1 MNGVEVFRCYDEFGP
16 IQVFD
21 EGPYRY
27 LTFGEGGEQSRIL
40 VDTPA
45 VPIYQYTQAMLM
57 ALLFQPAPGQ
67 VTLLGLGAGSL
78 ANALLD
84 YSDSVTVT
92 AVELRPQ
99 VLAVAQRWFQL
110 SSSPRLTIHI
120 RDACHYISQF
130 SHQLE
135 QQSTADNSL
144 DDAPADLIFTDIYSD
159 QGMQH
164 EQLDPNFIFDC
175 YTSLSDQGVLVLNLW
190 DEGKGFHP
198 LARERLT
205 QQFGEQWIYCP
216 VDSGNLIVFA
226 FKGGVPEISQRR
238 LIPLANKLGKQLNV
252 PFKRLLNNLH
262 SA

>member
-1 MNGVEVFRCYDEFGP
+1 MNGVEIFRCYDEFGP

-21 EGPYRY
+21 DGPYRY

-40 VDTPA
+40 IDTPA

-57 ALLFQPAPGQ
+57 VLLFLPAPRQ

-78 ANALLD
+78 ANALLE
-84 YSDSVTVT
+84 YSNTVNVT

-110 SSSPRLTIHI
+110 SSNTRLTIYI
-120 RDACHYISQF
+120 RDACHYLSQF
-130 SHQLE
+130 SDQLE
-135 QQSTADNSL
+135 KQGSASASPDNVPS
-144 DDAPADLIFTDIYSD
+144 DLIFTDIYSD

-164 EQLDPNFIFDC
+164 DQLDPDFIFDC
-175 YTSLSDQGVLVLNLW
+175 YMSLSEQGVLVLNLW

-226 FKGGVPEISQRR
+226 FKGRVPEISQRR
-238 LIPLANKLGKQLNV
+238 LIPLANKLGKRFNA